1 MPPIPTAAH
10 PDRTRPTVVR
20 RPVGTGMAGITALL
34 LVIGVV
40 ASGCSTSATPATTT
54 TTKAAPATTTPVPA
68 GQLVFGGRHAV
79 TRGPGLDAISC
90 ASPTACVAIDANGGI
105 YSFQGTS
112 WSGPVS
118 PAAGPVGG
126 GGISV
131 SCANPT
137 FCAAVPTA
145 ASQVV
150 TGSGLSWSA
159 PQTLQGATDLGAVG
173 CAPTGYCATVD
184 AEGYAFAFDG
194 GGWSATSGDWGSVA
208 GIACVSSTFCV
219 SVSGGISQWNG
230 SSWTQPDSYAAI
242 GSFTSVS
249 CPSAVFCAASVNSG
263 DVMFLT
269 GATWGAPVRVE
280 PGQPSATSVGPYP
293 TGISCASATY
303 CAAVDGAGAVLQW
316 SGSTWSHDK
325 VDPGSHLTGI
335 SCPTPTFCAAA
346 DAAGDVILGRP
357 A

>member
-1 MPPIPTAAH
+1 M
-10 PDRTRPTVVR
+10 
-20 RPVGTGMAGITALL
+20 
-34 LVIGVV
+34 
-40 ASGCSTSATPATTT
+40 
-54 TTKAAPATTTPVPA
+54 
-68 GQLVFGGRHAV
+68 
-79 TRGPGLDAISC
+79 
-90 ASPTACVAIDANGGI
+90 
-105 YSFQGTS
+105 
-112 WSGPVS
+112 
-118 PAAGPVGG
+118 
-126 GGISV
+126 
-131 SCANPT
+131 
-137 FCAAVPTA
+137 PTA

-249 CPSAVFCAASVNSG
+249 CPSTVFCAAARQFRGCHVPRPARPGARRSASSRVNRPPPR
-263 DVMFLT
+263 
-269 GATWGAPVRVE
+269 WGRI
-280 PGQPSATSVGPYP
+280 P
-293 TGISCASATY
+293 TGISCPSAAY

-316 SGSTWSHDK
+316 SGSTWSYDK
-325 VDPGSHLTGI
+325 VDPGRHLTAI